1 MTLHQAMTQA
11 LAKMRFSGLSA
22 AFGSVPGSELEV
34 KLQADAYLEAIGGA
48 TKREIT
54 AQGLGL
60 TAAAFI
66 SGSVRGHD
74 PAKFP
79 GAAEF
84 AQAYAEAMDA
94 QFMCLGVSIGDNTVK
109 LIEVRRDT
117 PQDEI
122 RKIIQS
128 NTPRALEHSND
139 DPVTARYTDAKATY
153 VEKGK
158 SLVAKFSGDGPAQID
173 ETEPRTSSC

>member
-1 MTLHQAMTQA
+1 MTVHQAMTQA

-34 KLQADAYLEAIGGA
+34 RLQSDAYLEAIGGA

-54 AQGLGL
+54 AEDLAL

-94 QFMCLGVSIGDNTVK
+94 QFMCLGVSVGPNTVK

-117 PQDEI
+117 PAQEV
-122 RKIIQS
+122 RRIIEAH
-128 NTPRALEHSND
+128 TPKALEQK
-139 DPVTARYTDAKATY
+139 P
-153 VEKGK
+153 
-158 SLVAKFSGDGPAQID
+158 
-173 ETEPRTSSC
+173 SS

>member
-1 MTLHQAMTQA
+1 MPPNPSQAAWLRCTLMPTTRLRRKPHHDSAPGDDSGTCQDAILRA
-11 LAKMRFSGLSA
+11 LGGLWER
-22 AFGSVPGSELEV
+22 PRSELEV
-34 KLQADAYLEAIGGA
+34 RLQSDAYLEAIGGA

-54 AQGLGL
+54 AEDLAL

-79 GAAEF
+79 GVAEF

-94 QFMCLGVSIGDNTVK
+94 QFMCLGVSVGPNTVK

-117 PQDEI
+117 PNQEVLANH
-122 RKIIQS
+122 RSAHPKRWNRS
-128 NTPRALEHSND
+128 PPRE
-139 DPVTARYTDAKATY
+139 
-153 VEKGK
+153 
-158 SLVAKFSGDGPAQID
+158 FS
-173 ETEPRTSSC
+173 